1 MTAPAPWS
9 LRGDGYLIFYKFSRE
24 FAEELGFIPSELTG
38 KFDGFLG
45 NIMLVNYH
53 TSPVGPYRELL
64 FMPGKFSVNGQ
75 RRYSITKIYVNSAA
89 STDNGRANWGIPK
102 ETVDFRRNLVSKNFL
117 GGDTE
122 RIELL
127 KPNGEPFFSITLTAG
142 GFKFPVTTSMI
153 PIHLVQYLNQKTYF
167 TSPKGSGKGQLAT
180 IKNIEVDPRYFPDV
194 SKATP
199 LTILKVSDFVMEFPE
214 SQVFL

>member
-1 MTAPAPWS
+1 M
-9 LRGDGYLIFYKFSRE
+9 IFYKFSRE
-24 FAEELGFIPSELTG
+24 FAEEFGFIPTELED

-45 NIMLVNYH
+45 NLMLVNYH

-64 FMPGKFSVNGQ
+64 FMPGKFRVEGE
-75 RRYSITKIYVNSAA
+75 RWYSITKIYVNNAA
-89 STDNGRANWGIPK
+89 STENGRENWGIPK

-127 KPNGEPFFSITLTAG
+127 KPNGEPFFSITLTSG
-142 GFKFPVTTSMI
+142 GLRFPVTTAMI
-153 PIHLVQYLNQKTYF
+153 PIHLIQYLNQKTYF
-167 TSPKGSGKGQLAT
+167 TSPKGSGKGQFAT
-180 IKNIEVDPRYFPDV
+180 IKHFEIDPRYFPDV

-199 LTILKVSDFVMEFPE
+199 ITAVKVSDFVMEFPE
-214 SQVFL
+214 GRIE